1 MRVLGL
7 RAKFVL
13 VIGLTFLLIFGVIA
27 TILVR
32 DTGNNLRNDLNSKSK
47 LFADLAT
54 KPIGDTFM
62 VYKDSG
68 TARILEQTRHFTDLN
83 SDITD
88 VAVVDVAGRVQFSQN
103 DKHAAVPAEQA
114 SSFNPV
120 YGYDKDGFINQ
131 IITPFIEDTGAHK
144 YNLVYSVSGANA
156 QRIITKTERS
166 IILFT
171 LIGLVL
177 SAVATYLLINWLFL
191 RPIQKVS
198 RQALIISA
206 GNLAQ
211 QVSVSNSDEIGDLA
225 GAVNKMSESLK
236 ADIIKLQETDKLKSE
251 FMMISSHNL
260 RTPLTII
267 NGYLEEIMRSAPPPK
282 LDEPLGLIAIN
293 VQRLNAFVEDIL
305 AITQL
310 EGGNKLRSNETTK
323 LASFL
328 DKIVKEFKMLAEK
341 KRLKFTVNMDVGAYQ
356 AQIGQ
361 AFLRS
366 VIWNLLDN
374 ALKFTPNNGEIRLDV
389 AVISSTVTI
398 KISDTGAGI
407 APEEVPK
414 LFTKF
419 HRGTSTL
426 EYKYEGTGIGLYA
439 TKLIIERHNGAV
451 QVSSKLGQGS
461 TFTVTLPVVN

>member
-13 VIGLTFLLIFGVIA
+13 VIGLTFLIIFGVIA
-27 TILVR
+27 TILVK

-83 SDITD
+83 SDITN
-88 VAVVDVAGRVQFSQN
+88 VSIVDVAGNMQFSQDN
-103 DKHAAVPAEQA
+103 KQAIVPVEQA

-120 YGYDKDGFINQ
+120 YGYDKNSFINQ
-131 IITPFIEDTGAHK
+131 ITTPFIEDTGAHK
-144 YNLVYSVSGANA
+144 YNLVYSVSGVNA
-156 QRIITKTERS
+156 QRTITKTEQS

-171 LIGLVL
+171 LIGLIL
-177 SAVATYLLINWLFL
+177 SSAATYLLINWLFL

-211 QVSVSNSDEIGDLA
+211 QVSVGNSDEIGDLA
-225 GAVNKMSESLK
+225 RAVNKMSDYLK
-236 ADIIKLQETDKLKSE
+236 ADIIKLQETDNLKNE

-267 NGYLEEIMRSAPPPK
+267 NGYLDEIVRNKPALQISESLNMISS
-282 LDEPLGLIAIN
+282 N
-293 VQRLNAFVEDIL
+293 VQRLNAFVEDML
-305 AITQL
+305 AITQIEAGNELVSRDTTTLTPFL
-310 EGGNKLRSNETTK
+310 E
-323 LASFL
+323 
-328 DKIVKEFKMLAEK
+328 KIVKEFQILAK
-341 KRLKFTVNMDVGAYQ
+341 QKNIKFTTSINTGESKVG
-356 AQIGQ
+356 ISGV
-361 AFLRS
+361 FLRS

-374 ALKFTPNNGEIRLDV
+374 ALKFTPSKGDVRLDV
-389 AVISSTVTI
+389 TVAQDQATMTVT
-398 KISDTGAGI
+398 DTGEGI
-407 APEEVPK
+407 SLNEIPR

-439 TKLIIERHNGAV
+439 TKLILERHNGTINA
-451 QVSSKLGQGS
+451 SSKLGQGS
-461 TFTVTLPVVN
+461 VFTVTLPLAN